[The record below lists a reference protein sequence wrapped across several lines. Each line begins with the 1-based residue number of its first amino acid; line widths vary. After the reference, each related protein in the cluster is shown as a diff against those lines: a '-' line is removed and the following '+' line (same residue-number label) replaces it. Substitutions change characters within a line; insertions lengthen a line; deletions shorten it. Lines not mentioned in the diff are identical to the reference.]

1 MRSGQ
6 KKLVTLGRR
15 LVECV
20 ALWCHS
26 VPRLLTSPSGT
37 GHRMLREVMFASAVW
52 SCVLPNVSEAVEA
65 FVLMH
70 AAAVGCSRARR
81 KAILYTHTFLSLFGL
96 SAGKTRQGGPQATRQ
111 E

>member
-1 MRSGQ
+1 
-6 KKLVTLGRR
+6 
-15 LVECV
+15 
-20 ALWCHS
+20 
-26 VPRLLTSPSGT
+26 
-37 GHRMLREVMFASAVW
+37 MLREVMFASAVW

-96 SAGKTRQGGPQATRQ
+96 SAGKTRLYIIYDRRVLPADEHCPR
-111 E
+111 EM